1 MKFKLFLL
9 LASTTLSF
17 FLLNSCKTK
26 EHTPREG
33 YIEVTGGKIW
43 YRINGE
49 GNKTPILLLH
59 GGPGSSSYYL
69 DPLKELSKE
78 RPVIF
83 IDQLGCGRSTRL
95 TDTTLMTIEN
105 YVEQLE
111 QVRKALDLK
120 DFYLYGHSW
129 GTMLGIDYYLKYP
142 SEVKAIIFHSPLFST
157 DLWIKDAD
165 TLITTLPDSIQ
176 VIIRENEKNKTYTSE
191 AYLSAV
197 KLYYSNFL
205 TRKETLQAKRDSSNR
220 FTGANVYEFM
230 WGPSEFTATGNLL
243 SYDRVDRL
251 KEVAVPTLLLT
262 GEYDEARPGTV
273 RYFQSLIPGSEF
285 KVISNS
291 GHVTM
296 HDNLPET
303 IAAINQF
310 LINND
315 HQKIKKHETSLLFY
329 PVHYNTHTH
338 LIWPESNG
346 S

>member
-1 MKFKLFLL
+1 MILLFI
-9 LASTTLSF
+9 LS
-17 FLLNSCKTK
+17 SCKTK

-33 YIEVTGGKIW
+33 YVEVTGGKIW

-69 DPLKELSKE
+69 DPLKELSKD

-83 IDQLGCGRSTRL
+83 IDQLGSGRSTRI

-142 SEVKAIIFHSPLFST
+142 GEVKAIIFHSPLFST

-165 TLITTLPDSIQ
+165 TLIATLPDSIQ
-176 VIIRENEKNKTYTSE
+176 VIIREQEKNKTFITDEYQN
-191 AYLSAV
+191 AV
-197 KLYYSNFL
+197 KVYYDNFL
-205 TRKETLQAKRDSSNR
+205 RRSEKSQAQIDSSYLMD
-220 FTGANVYEFM
+220 GINVYEFM

-251 KEVAVPTLLLT
+251 NEVAVPTLLLT

-285 KVISNS
+285 TVISNS

-310 LINND
+310 LIKND
-315 HQKIKKHETSLLFY
+315 H
-329 PVHYNTHTH
+329 
-338 LIWPESNG
+338 
-346 S
+346 

>member
-1 MKFKLFLL
+1 MKLKLSLILLSATLL
-9 LASTTLSF
+9 LLM
-17 FLLNSCKTK
+17 LNSCKPK
-26 EHTPREG
+26 ALSPREG

-69 DPLKELSKE
+69 DPLKELSKD

-83 IDQLGCGRSTRL
+83 IDQLGSGRSTRI
-95 TDTTLMTIEN
+95 TDTTLMNIEQ
-105 YVEQLE
+105 YVEQVE
-111 QVRKALDLK
+111 QVRKELDLK

-142 SEVKAIIFHSPLFST
+142 SEVKALLFHSPLFST

-176 VIIRENEKNKTYTSE
+176 VIIRENEKHKTYTSDE
-191 AYLSAV
+191 YLSAV
-197 KLYYSNFL
+197 KLYYSKFL
-205 TRKETLQAKRDSSNR
+205 KRKESSQTHQDSSNMLN
-220 FTGANVYEFM
+220 GVNVYEFM

-243 SYDRVDRL
+243 NYDRVKDL
-251 KEVAVPTLLLT
+251 SKIVVPTLLLA
-262 GEYDEARPGTV
+262 GEYDEARPSTV

-285 KVISNS
+285 TVIKNS

-303 IAAINQF
+303 IIAINQF
-310 LINND
+310 LLKVD
-315 HQKIKKHETSLLFY
+315 KLTR
-329 PVHYNTHTH
+329 
-338 LIWPESNG
+338 
-346 S
+346 

>member
-1 MKFKLFLL
+1 MKIKVSILSVILL
-9 LASTTLSF
+9 IG
-17 FLLNSCKTK
+17 LLNGCRTKTL
-26 EHTPREG
+26 TPREG

-43 YRINGE
+43 YRINGS

-69 DPLKELSKE
+69 DPLKELSKD

-83 IDQLGCGRSTRL
+83 IDQLGCGRSTRI
-95 TDTTLMTIEN
+95 TDTTLMKIDR
-105 YVEQLE
+105 YVEELE
-111 QVRKALDLK
+111 QVLKALHLE
-120 DFYLYGHSW
+120 DFILYGHSW
-129 GTMLGIDYYLKYP
+129 GTMLGMDYYLKYP
-142 SEVKAIIFHSPLFST
+142 GEVKAIIFHSPLFST
-157 DLWIKDAD
+157 DLWTKDAD

-197 KLYYSNFL
+197 KLYYRNFL
-205 TRKETLQAKRDSSNR
+205 TRKERPQAQIDSLNI
-220 FTGANVYEFM
+220 FTGTNVYEFM

-243 SYDRVDRL
+243 NYDRVDRL
-251 KEVAVPTLLLT
+251 REVVVPTLLLT
-262 GEYDEARPGTV
+262 GEYDEARPTTV

-285 KVISNS
+285 TVIKNS

-310 LINND
+310 L
-315 HQKIKKHETSLLFY
+315 QKTEK
-329 PVHYNTHTH
+329 
-338 LIWPESNG
+338 
-346 S
+346 